1 MAEDNTHKDDRP
13 EEDKNLPQ
21 DQQAVQGE
29 QIQINLDA
37 QKTPILY
44 SDLVH
49 IYTNDAGVVLNFG
62 QSVGPMPT
70 QNIVSRVG
78 LSHTHAKEMY
88 EKLGENL
95 RRYFNSK
102 GMEF

>member
-1 MAEDNTHKDDRP
+1 MADDTTNNQP
-13 EEDKNLPQ
+13 EEDKHLEPQ
-21 DQQAVQGE
+21 PPKQPNGE

-37 QKTPILY
+37 AKTPILY
-44 SDLVH
+44 SDLIH

-62 QSVGPMPT
+62 QSVGPVPT

-95 RRYFNSK
+95 RQYFNAK